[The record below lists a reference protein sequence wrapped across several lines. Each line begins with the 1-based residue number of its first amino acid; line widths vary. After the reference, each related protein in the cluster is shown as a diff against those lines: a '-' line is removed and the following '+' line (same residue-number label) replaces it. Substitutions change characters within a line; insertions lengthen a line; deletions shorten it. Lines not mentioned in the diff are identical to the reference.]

1 MRGYRLYLA
10 LFAVLVIDR
19 ALFGSDSWN
28 IRICLYYAGVCG
40 FQWYSL
46 SRIRGELTAT
56 SIKNLASG
64 QEISIGDI
72 VELIGTYPKDS
83 LSKTFEVDIYTHNS
97 SQEPA
102 MTVALTGEQ
111 LIALGGDK
119 LDDWTVDDNDILIS
133 PGNESGTRKIRFAS
147 LGSYYTHHHLTL

>member
-1 MRGYRLYLA
+1 MRGHRLYLA

-56 SIKNLASG
+56 GIKNLASG

-83 LSKTFEVDIYTHNS
+83 LLKTFEVDIY
-97 SQEPA
+97 
-102 MTVALTGEQ
+102 
-111 LIALGGDK
+111 
-119 LDDWTVDDNDILIS
+119 
-133 PGNESGTRKIRFAS
+133 IR
-147 LGSYYTHHHLTL
+147 TIPPRNRQ